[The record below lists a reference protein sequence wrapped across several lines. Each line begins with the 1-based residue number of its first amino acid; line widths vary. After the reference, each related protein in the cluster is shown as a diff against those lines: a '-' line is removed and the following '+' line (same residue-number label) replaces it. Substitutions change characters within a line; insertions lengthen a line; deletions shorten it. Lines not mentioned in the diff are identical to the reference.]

1 MKFKS
6 IIFLLL
12 VCLKTTASD
21 FVVLQSEKAGNLQLT
36 EDALTATNLKI
47 VGHIDARD
55 FATLKEV
62 TINRTRVL
70 DLSEAHIDSYTGY
83 GCWINLGS
91 SNYVQD
97 VNIKY
102 QENVLPNY
110 AFSEARDNSLSKWC
124 EGSYTL
130 REIIL
135 PKNLVDIGP
144 SAFAACSALKEI
156 RIEEGSLLKSVDN
169 AIVYTQDEKRLVSV
183 APAYSG
189 KLSLSPMVEAIDSC
203 ALEGVML
210 SGLSFNSPH
219 IPSIKNASLIKTP
232 YVQSSQLEE
241 CKQIFPDVDCVEEI
255 KTITIQ
261 VNEQD
266 DILATLGN
274 MGYRRNDVRSVV
286 VTGILSA
293 NDLTDLFALPNLYY
307 ADLSNAKTTSAR
319 LVLSGTKLCEVK
331 LPKGNYYLSM
341 TKNDYLIGNL
351 VIPEGVNGLSYN
363 GNRHTSVVCP
373 STLMKLDDS
382 SFGRIIHE
390 ADFSA
395 CKGLQEISG
404 FYNCSNLESLLLPSS
419 LEILSGVSGAPIKHI
434 DIPNSVHTL
443 TAFAGCDLEEIILPE
458 SLIELGSIKDMAKL
472 KNIDASKAVSLKT
485 INSGTFDGCP
495 FVLNVDFSNCPLTYF
510 YGFNGGRD
518 VAPNTRVVV
527 MGGTKYPAP
536 KIANKLSSVKM
547 PSTLENIEGFNN
559 SPLLKEVNLEH
570 CYRLKEIEGFENC
583 IQLEKIAIPS
593 ATTTFNLTLNGCDN
607 LKTIRC
613 ASLQPPAT
621 SASLDSEKLK
631 QITLCVPIGCRGVY
645 YMSEGWSNCK
655 DVVEVGYSVMV
666 DASSSASVVIGSGM
680 YDKGMPVTL
689 TAAPYLANELQY
701 ANVYGWFINDEWM
714 EGDTVTFVPTANCMV
729 RPEYRLSAPDFSM
742 AKFSFSLNAKNDTTH
757 YIKLGLQGSAKIYG
771 EDGVLFETTKTDG
784 YRDYTLQL
792 HKGIQKFAITGD
804 LYHARLNDYN
814 QYNTTDLQIKDKEIL
829 YLDVPS
835 LGLQDIDLINCPN
848 LTDLSCYNNQLQ
860 TLDLSVCPN
869 LEYLSC
875 RNNQLQSLDLSVC
888 PNLESLYCYNNQ
900 LQSLDL
906 SACPNLE
913 YLSCSNNQLQSLDLS
928 ACPNLA
934 SLNCDNNQ
942 LQSLLIENCSKLQS
956 LYVNDN
962 ELKQLYVTS
971 DSLQRFNW
979 QDNPLAFSC
988 LTPQIYEKLKQS
1000 DQISD
1005 HYKSVYSFKVLGDMI
1020 DEEGVLDLTYELNA
1034 NAYSSNT
1041 EFIFTGVAEKV
1052 SNGKYTLSDPNWNY
1066 QLILKNSNYPQLEFV
1081 SHFSLAK
1088 ITGIQNLVKDN
1099 LKIRI
1104 TDGFAH
1110 VSGLSEMMALSLVSS
1125 NGMVLDRVNTSN
1137 GEALLLTRGFKGVCI
1152 LQLSRGGKIQKIKVR
1167 VI

>member
-1 MKFKS
+1 MQLFERHYYTNLIPPTGPFIMKFKS

-307 ADLSNAKTTSAR
+307 ADLSNAKTTSSR

-814 QYNTTDLQIKDKEIL
+814 QYNTTVMTDLQIKDKEIL

-860 TLDLSVCPN
+860 TLDLSECPN

-875 RNNQLQSLDLSVC
+875 R
-888 PNLESLYCYNNQ
+888 
-900 LQSLDL
+900 
-906 SACPNLE
+906 
-913 YLSCSNNQLQSLDLS
+913 NNQLQSLDLS

-1104 TDGFAH
+1104 TDGFVH

-1137 GEALLLTRGFKGVCI
+1137 GEALLQTRGFKGVCI